1 MIERTVSAD
10 APTTWWSRRSF
21 RTQLLLIV
29 GLGFV
34 IRFLYLMFV
43 TRDDRLWGDAYAYYW
58 SGRLLAEGHG
68 FIQPLPWVANH
79 VRIESPDR
87 PPGYFLF
94 LGFWSL
100 IGIKSWLAQ
109 RFFSIFL
116 GLGSIY
122 VAGLIGKEVAGR
134 RVGLVAAFIA
144 AVYPYFWIH
153 DGMGMSETM
162 TILTVS
168 ICLLLAYRY
177 WREPSWQRAVWLG
190 VSGGIGALTHP
201 DTALT
206 VALFG
211 IAVVLLAKGQPWRRR
226 AIDFTL
232 VGATAL
238 LVLSP
243 WVIRNMVVFD
253 EPVYLSTGLDVTL
266 AVTNCDETYHGEYR
280 AFWYMECATRHT
292 PPKGDL
298 SVQAVYWRHLALDYV
313 KDHKSEVPGIVAARV
328 GRMWGLYRPFQQ
340 VRLNILEGHRTWI
353 SWTGLGFFYVLT
365 PSAIAGLVLL
375 RRRRIP
381 IIPFLA
387 PVFTVT
393 FSAIITFGNTRYR
406 AAAEITL
413 AVCAA
418 VAFVA
423 LWERW
428 RPPVEPD
435 EAPAPPP
442 EEDRALVDAGV

>member
-1 MIERTVSAD
+1 VS
-10 APTTWWSRRSF
+10 WWSRRSF
-21 RTQLLLIV
+21 RTQLLVIM
-29 GLGFV
+29 GLGFL
-34 IRFLYLMFV
+34 IRILYLMFV

-109 RFFSIFL
+109 RFFSTLMGVGTIAL
-116 GLGSIY
+116 VGL
-122 VAGLIGKEVAGR
+122 LGKEVSGK
-134 RVGLVAAFIA
+134 RVGLVSAFIA

-162 TILTVS
+162 TLFTVTL
-168 ICLLLAYRY
+168 CLLTAYKY
-177 WREPSWQRAVWLG
+177 WKEPSWKRALWLG
-190 VSGGIGALTHP
+190 LAGGVGALTHP
-201 DTALT
+201 DTAMIL
-206 VALFG
+206 ALLG
-211 IAVVLLAKGQPWRRR
+211 ISVVILAKGEPWKRR
-226 AIDFTL
+226 IGHFVL
-232 VGATAL
+232 VGAAGV
-238 LVLSP
+238 LVISP
-243 WVIRNMVVFD
+243 WVVRNLVTFD
-253 EPVYLSTGLDVTL
+253 EPVYLSTGLDITM
-266 AVTNCDETYHGEYR
+266 AVTNCDQTYHGEYR
-280 AFWYMECATRHT
+280 AFWYMPCATDHT

-298 SVQAVYWRHLALDYV
+298 SVQAVYWRHLAFDYM
-313 KDHKSEVPGIVAARV
+313 KAHKSELPGIVAARV
-328 GRMWGLYRPFQQ
+328 GRMWGLYRPAQQ

-353 SWTGLGFFYVLT
+353 SWMGLGFFYVLT

-375 RRRRIP
+375 RRRKVP

-423 LWERW
+423 LWDRL
-428 RPPVEPD
+428 RSGPVEPV
-435 EAPAPPP
+435 EAAPPP